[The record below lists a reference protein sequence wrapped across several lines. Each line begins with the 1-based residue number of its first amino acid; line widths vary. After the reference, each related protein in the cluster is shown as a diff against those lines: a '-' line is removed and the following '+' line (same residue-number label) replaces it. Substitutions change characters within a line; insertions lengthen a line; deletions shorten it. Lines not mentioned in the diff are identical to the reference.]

1 MQNEVNPQAGL
12 EQAQGEPRLETVE
25 PTGVQSE
32 EQEKKQEDKVII
44 HTMPKRFYRAASGT
58 EKTKNVGVL
67 IIIFG
72 IIFLLA
78 IAVFSYFFL
87 IKPAN
92 EEAALLSEKEVS
104 PAVVEKEKPVENK
117 PLETVPEVIENLN
130 VATTTPE
137 IEEELVEEEATTT
150 PETEIVPVV
159 EIKTSP
165 DSDRDGLSDVEETM
179 LGTIAN
185 LRDTDGDGYDDLSE
199 FLGLYNPAGTGSIIT
214 NPEIEKYI
222 NTRNGYSLYYPKKM
236 TIENVGGSED
246 SVMFKFFDGQM
257 IQVVVETNT
266 ENLSLEEWYK
276 KQFGVSLVTNDQR
289 VYKKGWTGI
298 RSDNGLVVYL
308 VNPASDKIYS
318 LSYNISV
325 DNTLSRKNILEL
337 MVNSFELK

>member
-1 MQNEVNPQAGL
+1 MQSEANPQAGL
-12 EQAQGEPRLETVE
+12 EQVQDEQKLEMVE
-25 PTGVQSE
+25 PTSVQTQE
-32 EQEKKQEDKVII
+32 LEKKQEDKVII

-58 EKTKNVGVL
+58 EKSKNVGVL

-72 IIFLLA
+72 IIFLLG
-78 IAVFSYFFL
+78 IAAFSYIFL

-92 EEAALLSEKEVS
+92 EEAALLSEKATTSTVI
-104 PAVVEKEKPVENK
+104 EKEKPKEVK
-117 PLETVPEVIENLN
+117 PLEPTPEIIENPN
-130 VATTTPE
+130 ATTTPE
-137 IEEELVEEEATTT
+137 LEIEEVVEEEATST
-150 PETEIVPVV
+150 PETEIVPIV
-159 EIKTSP
+159 EIISSP
-165 DSDRDGLSDVEETM
+165 DSDQDGLSDVEETM
-179 LGTIAN
+179 IGTIAN

-199 FLGLYNPAGTGSIIT
+199 YLGLYNPAGTGSIIT
-214 NPEIEKYI
+214 NPEIEKYT
-222 NTRNGYSLYYPKKM
+222 NSRNGYSLYYPKKM
-236 TIENVGGSED
+236 TVENVGGSDD

-257 IQVVVETNT
+257 IQVVVESNV
-266 ENLSLEEWYK
+266 EKLSLEEWYK
-276 KQFGVSLVTNDQR
+276 KQFSVSLITNDQR